1 MFDIFNKKNNNLNN
15 STNSNKNLIIES
27 IIQKRKPFE
36 EKVLKTGENLD
47 KLLTS
52 FERFTQVF
60 IAAAKDDELSM
71 EFSGL
76 SQVMSDA
83 AQYAGKLRALRS
95 DIALLQKRFSRDTLN
110 IAVIG
115 RARQGKSRLL
125 QTITGLGKDEI
136 PDGNLAFCTGVRSD
150 IINDPTVETAYAKV
164 NFLSEKEFMDEKV
177 APYFKDLCKALHTC

>member
-1 MFDIFNKKNNNLNN
+1 MFDILNKNNNLNDN
-15 STNSNKNLIIES
+15 SSGRNLNNNSANSNKNLIIES

-52 FERFTQVF
+52 FERFSQVF
-60 IAAAKDDELSM
+60 NAAAKDDELSM

-95 DIALLQKRFSRDTLN
+95 DIALLQKRFSRDT
-110 IAVIG
+110 
-115 RARQGKSRLL
+115 
-125 QTITGLGKDEI
+125 
-136 PDGNLAFCTGVRSD
+136 
-150 IINDPTVETAYAKV
+150 
-164 NFLSEKEFMDEKV
+164 
-177 APYFKDLCKALHTC
+177 